1 VLRRFLFLSVLFL
14 VLVVVS
20 GCSTKKN
27 TLLSRS
33 YHQLTS
39 RYNTY
44 FNGNESFK
52 RGVDR
57 INKQYEYDFTRNLP
71 VFTYTNPELAKAASA
86 DMDRAITK
94 ASKVITTKSITTKP
108 DKPKGQPS
116 QKETDFYNQREF
128 NRWVVESYLLMGKA
142 HFYKHDY
149 PSAVKTF
156 QFMQNEYP
164 ENHAV
169 WPAQIWLSRA
179 YLETGRA
186 RDAKMLLDKL
196 SAESQFPSAFNSELN
211 ATFADY
217 YLKQNELSSA
227 IPYLQSALSNTRE
240 KNLKT
245 RYTYL
250 LAQLYGKTNDPV
262 KSNEYFSQ
270 VLKMNPP
277 YEMVFN
283 AKINL
288 ALSPVSSDSGDE
300 KISADLKKM
309 LKDEKNRDYED
320 QIYFTLGNISLRN
333 GKEAEAM
340 DYFQKSSETG
350 DLNSPQKVVT
360 NLTLAEIALR
370 KPDYVKASDHYTKAA
385 AIIKPDYPGY
395 ESIITKSKNL
405 GNLAMNIRSF
415 ELQDSVQVLAKMD
428 ENERNQVID
437 QIIAKIKQAEADER
451 MAEAALRRE
460 QQERYMRTAPVSQ
473 MQAGRT
479 EGTIWYFYNQQ
490 TVNFGIAEFEALW
503 GKRRLED
510 NWRRSSR
517 QMLTQD
523 QMGDLGKTPVQEQA
537 MEGESSS
544 SPTSRE
550 YYMKNIPLTPEQL
563 EISHKSIEEALFN
576 MGKIYKNDIKDY
588 SQAIWS
594 YEELNRRYPEHDRMA
609 EALYD
614 LHETNLLTGSFSRA
628 EYYKNQ
634 VVQRFPQTVYANI
647 LLNPN
652 YYRELQAQ
660 EDRIEK
666 LYQETFA
673 LYQGKQYAEVVR
685 NSDNAIIAYPETN
698 LLPKFMFIRAISYN
712 SLGNT
717 AQFRAQLLE
726 IIEKYPG
733 SDVKESSEELLALL
747 DTEKPE
753 FAEKEMVEEA
763 KEIYSEQIDGTHF
776 VIFALQNDPAVINQ
790 LIFNLI
796 NFNIDFFNRMNLQ
809 VITEDLSQEKKLL
822 KVTEF
827 KDYVAA
833 RDYYV
838 ASLVNSELTKDIP
851 ENSFSVFFI
860 SETNLKV
867 LLTDKSVEKYLKFF
881 DLQILKKE

>member
-1 VLRRFLFLSVLFL
+1 MLRRFLSLSALL
-14 VLVVVS
+14 LILVVIS

-39 RYNTY
+39 RYNTF

-71 VFTYTNPELAKAASA
+71 VFTYTNPELAKTASA

-94 ASKVITTKSITTKP
+94 ASKIITTKSITAKP

-116 QKETDFYNQREF
+116 QKETDFFNQREY
-128 NRWVVESYLLMGKA
+128 NKWVVESYLLMGKA

-149 PSAVKTF
+149 PSAIKTF

-164 ENHAV
+164 GNQAV

-179 YLETGRA
+179 YLETGRT
-186 RDAKMLLDKL
+186 RDAKLVLDRL
-196 SAESQFPSAFNSELN
+196 STESRFPSEYKEDLN
-211 ATFADY
+211 ATYADY
-217 YLKQNELSSA
+217 YLKQNELSAA
-227 IPYLQSALSNTRE
+227 IPYLQSVLNNSKD
-240 KNLKT
+240 KNIKT

-250 LAQLYGKTNDPV
+250 LAQLFAKTNDPV
-262 KSNEYFSQ
+262 KSSEFFAR

-283 AKINL
+283 AKINI
-288 ALSPVSSDSGDE
+288 ALSPGSLDSGDD
-300 KISADLKKM
+300 KISADLIKM

-333 GKEAEAM
+333 GKESEAM
-340 DYFQKSSETG
+340 EYFQKSSETG
-350 DLNSPQKVVT
+350 DANSPQKVIT
-360 NLTLAEIALR
+360 NLTLAEIALN
-370 KPDYVKASDHYTKAA
+370 KPDYVKAADHYGKAA
-385 AIIKPDYPGY
+385 GIIKPDYPGY

-405 GNLAMNIRSF
+405 GNLAINIRSF
-415 ELQDSVQVLAKMD
+415 QLEDSVQVLAKMN
-428 ENERNQVID
+428 ENDRNQVID

-523 QMGDLGKTPVQEQA
+523 QMGDLGTSPSQEQTQ
-537 MEGESSS
+537 EGEASI
-544 SPTSRE
+544 SPTSRD

-563 EISHKSIEEALFN
+563 EISNKRIEEALFN
-576 MGKIYKNDIKDY
+576 MGKIFKNDIKDFA
-588 SQAIWS
+588 QAIWS
-594 YEELNRRYPEHDRMA
+594 YEELNRRYSEHTRMA

-614 LHETNLLTGSFSRA
+614 LYEANLSAGSFSRA

-634 VVQRFPQTVYANI
+634 VVQRYPQTLYANI
-647 LLNPN
+647 LLNPD
-652 YYRELQAQ
+652 YFKELQAQ
-660 EDRIEK
+660 EDRIER
-666 LYQETFA
+666 LYQETFT
-673 LYQGKQYAEVVR
+673 LYERKQYAEVIR
-685 NSDNAIIAYPETN
+685 NSDYAITTYPGTK
-698 LLPKFMFIRAISYN
+698 LLPKYMFIRAISNN

-717 AQFRAQLLE
+717 ALFRSQLLE
-726 IIEKYPG
+726 IIEKHPE
-733 SDVKESSEELLALL
+733 SDVKESSEQLLALL
-747 DTEKPE
+747 DTEQPE

-763 KEIYSEQIDGTHF
+763 KEIYSEVSEGKHY
-776 VIFALQNDPAVINQ
+776 VIFAVRNDPAIINQ
-790 LIFNLI
+790 LVFNLI
-796 NFNIDFFNRMNLQ
+796 NFNIDFFNPLNLQ
-809 VITEDLSQEKKLL
+809 VITEDLTQEKKLL
-822 KVTEF
+822 KITEF
-827 KDYVAA
+827 KDYAA
-833 RDYYV
+833 ASDYYV
-838 ASLVNSELTKDIP
+838 ASLVNSELIKDIP
-851 ENSFSVFFI
+851 DDSFSVFFI
-860 SETNLKV
+860 SEMNLQA
-867 LLTDKSVEKYLKFF
+867 LLNDKSVEKYLKFF
-881 DLQILKKE
+881 DLQILQKE

>member
-1 VLRRFLFLSVLFL
+1 VLRRFLSLFVLFL
-14 VLVVVS
+14 GLVVFS

-39 RYNTY
+39 RYNTF

-52 RGVDR
+52 RGVNR

-71 VFTYTNPELAKAASA
+71 VFTYTNPELAKSASA

-94 ASKVITTKSITTKP
+94 ASKIITTKSITTKP

-128 NRWVVESYLLMGKA
+128 NLWVVESYLLMGKA

-156 QFMQNEYP
+156 QFMQNEFP
-164 ENHAV
+164 ENLTV
-169 WPAQIWLSRA
+169 WPAKIWLARA
-179 YLETGRA
+179 YLETGRT
-186 RDAKMLLDKL
+186 RDAKILLDKL
-196 SAESQFPSAFNSELN
+196 SLEGGFPPALKSDLD

-227 IPYLQSALSNTRE
+227 IPYLQRALNKTRD
-240 KNLKT
+240 KNIKT

-250 LAQLYGKTNDPV
+250 LAQLYAKTNDPV
-262 KSNEYFSQ
+262 KSNEYFSR
-270 VLKMNPP
+270 VLKLNPP

-288 ALSPVSSDSGDE
+288 ALSPVSTDSGDE
-300 KISADLKKM
+300 KITADLKKM

-340 DYFQKSSETG
+340 DYFQKSSEAG

-360 NLTLAEIALR
+360 NLTLAEIALK
-370 KPDYVKASDHYTKAA
+370 KPDYVKASDHYAKAA
-385 AIIKPDYPGY
+385 AIIKSDYPGY
-395 ESIITKSKNL
+395 ESIMAKSKNL
-405 GNLAMNIRSF
+405 GNLAINIRSF
-415 ELQDSVQVLAKMD
+415 QLEDSVQVLAKMN
-428 ENERNQVID
+428 ENDRNQVID

-473 MQAGRT
+473 MQAGRS
-479 EGTIWYFYNQQ
+479 ESSVWYFYNQQ

-517 QMLTQD
+517 QILTQD
-523 QMGDLGKTPVQEQA
+523 QTGDLGTTPLQEQA
-537 MEGESSS
+537 MEGESTT

-563 EISHKSIEEALFN
+563 EISHNSIEEALFN
-576 MGKIYKNDIKDY
+576 MGKIFKNDIKDY
-588 SQAIWS
+588 KQATWS
-594 YEELNRRYPEHDRMA
+594 LEELNRRYPEHDRMA

-628 EYYKNQ
+628 EHYKNQ

-652 YYRELQAQ
+652 YYRELQEQ
-660 EDRIEK
+660 EIRIEK
-666 LYQETFA
+666 LYQETFT
-673 LYQGKQYAEVVR
+673 LYEKKQYAEVVR
-685 NSDNAIIAYPETN
+685 NSTNAINTYPETN
-698 LLPKFMFIRAISYN
+698 LLPKFMFIRAISN
-712 SLGNT
+712 SSLGNT
-717 AQFRAQLLE
+717 ALFRVQLLE
-726 IIEKYPG
+726 IIEKYPD
-733 SDVKESSEELLALL
+733 SDVKVSSEKLLALL
-747 DTEKPE
+747 DTEQPE
-753 FAEKEMVEEA
+753 FAEKELVEEA
-763 KEIYSEQIDGTHF
+763 KEIYGEQIEGLHY
-776 VIFALQNDPAVINQ
+776 VIFAVKNDLTAINQ
-790 LIFNLI
+790 LVFNLI
-796 NFNIDFFNRMNLQ
+796 NFNIDFFNRLNLQ
-809 VITEDLSQEKKLL
+809 VITEELSQEKKLL
-822 KVTEF
+822 KITSF
-827 KDYVAA
+827 KDRAA
-833 RDYYV
+833 ATDYYV
-838 ASLVNSELTKDIP
+838 AALGNNELTKDVP
-851 ENSFSVFFI
+851 EDSFTIFFI

-867 LLTDKSVEKYLKFF
+867 LLNDKSVEKYLKFF
-881 DLQILKKE
+881 DVQILKKE